1 MLLKHHSLQ
10 CVFPLGDYLP
20 MAIHCNL
27 VTPFCAVWYLNFV
40 KLITDIALV
49 AHSSRSRV
57 SAIFVAVTIGVL
69 VNVTGKLMKL
79 SNILEDTSILAFPP
93 WSFQQPNCLTQ
104 LT

>member
-1 MLLKHHSLQ
+1 
-10 CVFPLGDYLP
+10 

-27 VTPFCAVWYLNFV
+27 DTPFCAVWYLNFV

-69 VNVTGKLMKL
+69 VNVIGKLIKS
-79 SNILEDTSILAFPP
+79 SNILVERIHRFIVGRIVAYYGINNIRALSGALYLL
-93 WSFQQPNCLTQ
+93 N
-104 LT
+104 

>member
-1 MLLKHHSLQ
+1 
-10 CVFPLGDYLP
+10 

-40 KLITDIALV
+40 KLIADIALV

-93 WSFQQPNCLTQ
+93 WGA
-104 LT
+104 